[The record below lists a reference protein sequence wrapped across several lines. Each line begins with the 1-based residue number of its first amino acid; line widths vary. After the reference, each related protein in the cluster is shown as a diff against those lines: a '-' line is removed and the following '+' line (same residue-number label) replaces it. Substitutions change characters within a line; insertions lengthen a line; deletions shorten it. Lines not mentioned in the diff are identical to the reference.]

1 MSRVK
6 ETTISGTGTFRAR
19 LVSPDATPCVWRF
32 YLDTYKFETYAWSV
46 VRGDL
51 VDFVAVRDDLGDNPE
66 DIPAYTPNLQL
77 KDDRPRASVAQY
89 TEDGFAYFR
98 SEAEDTANLWGT
110 IYARFRNGGAID
122 IAVRIVN
129 GT

>member
-6 ETTISGTGTFRAR
+6 ETTTSGAGTLRAR

-32 YLDTYKFETYAWSV
+32 YLDATKFETISWWVA
-46 VRGDL
+46 RGDL

-66 DIPAYTPNLQL
+66 DIPAYTPNLLL
-77 KDDRPRASVAQY
+77 KDDRPRASVALY

-98 SEAEDTANLWGT
+98 SEAEDTAVLWGT

-122 IAVRIVN
+122 IAVRTVN
-129 GT
+129 GS